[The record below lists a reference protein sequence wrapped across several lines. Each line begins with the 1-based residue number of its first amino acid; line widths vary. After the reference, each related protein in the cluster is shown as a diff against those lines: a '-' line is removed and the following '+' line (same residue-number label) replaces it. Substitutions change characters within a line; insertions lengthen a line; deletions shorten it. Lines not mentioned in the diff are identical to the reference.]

1 MIPEIISVFALLVS
15 VYSIKM
21 AKNAINIEKK
31 RDIIELEKG
40 KIALLNLTYRYF
52 IVNLQ
57 RIDFVGTTFH
67 VKNDSNVTS
76 NYVNE
81 IDLIATQFDNLMT
94 SSYYVELYKRYPM
107 IGVMPVFIRKEIM
120 IIKDYNSKGQPYG
133 LDNIVWERMFST
145 FELLKAEVRIE
156 NTRWSEI
163 FNNEIYQTALK
174 INDFLTSKK

>member
-1 MIPEIISVFALLVS
+1 
-15 VYSIKM
+15 
-21 AKNAINIEKK
+21 
-31 RDIIELEKG
+31 
-40 KIALLNLTYRYF
+40 
-52 IVNLQ
+52 
-57 RIDFVGTTFH
+57 
-67 VKNDSNVTS
+67 
-76 NYVNE
+76 
-81 IDLIATQFDNLMT
+81 
-94 SSYYVELYKRYPM
+94 M

-120 IIKDYNSKGQPYG
+120 FIKDYNSKGQPYG